1 MIISAQYF
9 KDRTIVTPNGCWIWT
24 RSVGG
29 RDYRIGKGY
38 GKLGLN
44 GKIVSAHRVAYQVF
58 HGAIAEGM
66 HVCHSCDETK
76 CCNPDHLFLGSN
88 TVNRHDSIA
97 KQRHAYGTR
106 HGQVKLTAK
115 DIVQI
120 RALARCMTGR
130 ELAKKFGVCPQ
141 QISRIIRGTR
151 WKLSTT

>member
-44 GKIVSAHRVAYQVF
+44 GKIVSAHR
-58 HGAIAEGM
+58 
-66 HVCHSCDETK
+66 
-76 CCNPDHLFLGSN
+76 
-88 TVNRHDSIA
+88 
-97 KQRHAYGTR
+97 
-106 HGQVKLTAK
+106 
-115 DIVQI
+115 
-120 RALARCMTGR
+120 
-130 ELAKKFGVCPQ
+130 LAKKFGVCPQ